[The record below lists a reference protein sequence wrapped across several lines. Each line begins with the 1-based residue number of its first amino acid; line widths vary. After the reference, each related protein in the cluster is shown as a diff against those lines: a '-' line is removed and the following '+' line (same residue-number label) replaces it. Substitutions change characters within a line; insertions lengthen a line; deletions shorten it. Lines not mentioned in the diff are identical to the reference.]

1 MVAAMTSLLEVG
13 LLGSRMGQ
21 MVLSLTRR
29 FSGVITMELGFLLAM
44 GGERLSS
51 LISEIFAT
59 LWKLPVMS
67 YITIVKII

>member
-1 MVAAMTSLLEVG
+1 MEVGLMVAAMTSLLEVG
-13 LLGSRMGQ
+13 LLGSRMGE

-29 FSGVITMELGFLLAM
+29 FSGVITMEQGFLLAI

-67 YITIVKII
+67 

>member
-1 MVAAMTSLLEVG
+1 MTTEVGLMVAAMTSLLEVG
-13 LLGSRMGQ
+13 LLGSRMGE

-67 YITIVKII
+67 

>member
-13 LLGSRMGQ
+13 LLGSRMGE

-67 YITIVKII
+67 

>member
-13 LLGSRMGQ
+13 LLGSRMGE

-29 FSGVITMELGFLLAM
+29 FSGVITMELGFLLAI
-44 GGERLSS
+44 GGERLLS

-59 LWKLPVMS
+59 LWKLPVMW
-67 YITIVKII
+67 